1 MQNREAKSE
10 QVKTF
15 LVSGAYRLLVTSLK
29 KLFIARV
36 TGKQSQNAFKVVF
49 VSDLYFLSCHFEHYM
64 TFSFSLE
71 IYPPSL
77 PRQKNHNVTLYKQID
92 S

>member
-15 LVSGAYRLLVTSLK
+15 LVTSGAYRFLVTSLK

-49 VSDLYFLSCHFEHYM
+49 VSDLHFLSCHFEHYA

-71 IYPPSL
+71 IYPPPS
-77 PRQKNHNVTLYKQID
+77 PAKKTTM
-92 S
+92 